1 MMLRTPCTLV
11 LALVTFVC
19 FPGCAS
25 PPKQVENPD
34 PLGFGA
40 GDNDMVE
47 VEPSETD
54 SDAPKQAESGAEH
67 SPTELALPSPQSV
80 DGKAL
85 GGDPEFT
92 ENMSVND
99 AIKAVPHDADRLEIE
114 ADRLAEPL
122 AEEGLYEPC
131 KLGDGH
137 FKARVAVWNG
147 RAVGVDIETQ
157 PQNPQLARCL
167 DEQIRK
173 TKWAD
178 KVRSLNTVEYSY

>member
-11 LALVTFVC
+11 LALVAFAC
-19 FPGCAS
+19 FPGCEATQ
-25 PPKQVENPD
+25 PKQVENPD
-34 PLGFGA
+34 PLSFGT
-40 GDNDMVE
+40 GDNDRVE
-47 VEPSETD
+47 VEASEEG
-54 SDAPKQAESGAEH
+54 SDAPKQAESDPER
-67 SPTELALPSPQSV
+67 SPSESV

-85 GGDPEFT
+85 GGEPEFT

-99 AIKAVPHDADRLEIE
+99 AIKAVPHDAERLEIE
-114 ADRLAEPL
+114 SDRLAEPL
-122 AEEGLYEPC
+122 ADTERYEPC

-157 PQNPQLARCL
+157 PKNQELARCL
-167 DEQIRK
+167 DEQIREI
-173 TKWAD
+173 KWAD

>member
-1 MMLRTPCTLV
+1 MLLRTPCTLA
-11 LALVTFVC
+11 LALVAFVG
-19 FPGCAS
+19 FAGCEATQ
-25 PPKQVENPD
+25 PKQVENPD
-34 PLGFGA
+34 PLGFGS

-47 VEPSETD
+47 VESSDEG
-54 SDAPKQAESGAEH
+54 SDAPKQAEAKSESA
-67 SPTELALPSPQSV
+67 PTESV
-80 DGKAL
+80 EGKAL

-99 AIKAVPHDADRLEIE
+99 AIKAVPPDADRLEIE
-114 ADRLAEPL
+114 SDRLAEPL
-122 AEEGLYEPC
+122 TEAELYEPC
-131 KLGDGH
+131 KLGTGH

-167 DEQIRK
+167 DEQIREV
-173 TKWAD
+173 KWAD